1 MVIFNKDNPL
11 SVMVDIFNENF
22 CVDMQGRE
30 IEVEICFSSGMDFKG
45 CTWFDDDGKPYLVD
59 IEVNQT
65 MVQILDVLAHE
76 LAHVVTGCYDDEHY
90 HSQEWQI
97 VYDTLHDLYNDKANE
112 LYEEVRAV
120 EV

>member
-11 SVMVDIFNENF
+11 SVMVDIFNEKF

-45 CTWFDDDGKPYLVD
+45 CTWFDDDGKPYIIY

-65 MVQILDVLAHE
+65 IVQILDVLAHE
-76 LAHVVTGCYDDEHY
+76 LAHVVTGCYEEEH
-90 HSQEWQI
+90 HNTAWEI
-97 VYDTLHDLYNDKANE
+97 VYNTLHDLYYEKANE
-112 LYEEVRAV
+112 LYEDVKDV

>member
-11 SVMVDIFNENF
+11 SIMVDIFNENF

-45 CTWFDDDGKPYLVD
+45 CTWFDDDGKPYIID
-59 IEVNQT
+59 IEANQS
-65 MVQILDVLAHE
+65 MAQILDVLAHE

-112 LYEEVRAV
+112 LYEDVKEV